1 MVLSMG
7 NSGGPETAKGF
18 AIPIGCKGSIS
29 KPKCRP
35 NIQPLVKSVVK
46 NQTTDKIKGILSDK
60 IKEGIGKEAG
70 ESLKKI
76 FNF

>member
-1 MVLSMG
+1 MIDSEE
-7 NSGGPETAKGF
+7 PKTRKGF
-18 AIPIGCKGSIS
+18 TIPIDCKGSIS

-35 NIQPLVKSVVK
+35 NVQPLVKSVIK
-46 NQTTDKIKGILSDK
+46 NQTTDKIRGILSDK